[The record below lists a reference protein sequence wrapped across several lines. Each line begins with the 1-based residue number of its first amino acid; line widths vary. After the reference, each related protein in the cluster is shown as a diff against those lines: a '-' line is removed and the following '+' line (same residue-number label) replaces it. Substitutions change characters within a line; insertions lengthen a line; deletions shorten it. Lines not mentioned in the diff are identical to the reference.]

1 MPTCDNRAAPGP
13 AERLE
18 RIMPDLPSGTVTF
31 LFTDIEGS
39 TALWERDQMAMAT
52 AVARHLTLLREA
64 VAAHTG
70 VVFKVVG
77 DAVQAAFPT
86 APDAVAAAL
95 DAQRGLVQQAWPAP
109 VGALPVRM
117 ALHTAAA
124 TPQDGDYLAPGLN
137 RLARLLAAAHGGQVL
152 LSLATQDLARD
163 ALPPGAGPRD
173 LGEHPLRDLYRPERV
188 FQLLHP
194 DLPGDFPPIRTLATR
209 PNNLPL
215 QPTPFLGRE
224 DQVARIVDLLRR
236 DDVRLPTI
244 TG

>member
-1 MPTCDNRAAPGP
+1 MPHIRK
-13 AERLE
+13 RF
-18 RIMPDLPSGTVTF
+18 MPDLPSGTVTF

-39 TALWERDQMAMAT
+39 TALWERDHAAMAT

-95 DAQRGLVQQAWPAP
+95 DAQRALVQQAWPAP

-124 TPQDGDYLAPGLN
+124 TPQEGDYLAPGLN

-163 ALPPGAGPRD
+163 ELLSGAGLRD
-173 LGEHPLRDLYRPERV
+173 LGEHPPARS
-188 FQLLHP
+188 LLTAQP
-194 DLPGDFPPIRTLATR
+194 DRKIRAT
-209 PNNLPL
+209 
-215 QPTPFLGRE
+215 
-224 DQVARIVDLLRR
+224 VKARR
-236 DDVRLPTI
+236 TS
-244 TG
+244 GSSAQM